1 METKVSFATPKFANA
16 ETNLETTAI
25 ETPLGRLIRQR
36 GLKKGFVD
44 EYVGIWPSRLS
55 QILKGS
61 SYMTLAEGLKAAEL
75 FGVEVR
81 ELLP

>member
-1 METKVSFATPKFANA
+1 MET
-16 ETNLETTAI
+16 TTL
-25 ETPLGRLIRQR
+25 ETPLARLIRQR
-36 GLKKGFVD
+36 GLKKGFVA
-44 EYVGIWPSRLS
+44 EYMGIWPSRLS
-55 QILKGS
+55 LILKGS

>member
-1 METKVSFATPKFANA
+1 
-16 ETNLETTAI
+16 LETTTI
-25 ETPLGRLIRQR
+25 ETPLARLIRQR
-36 GLKKGFVD
+36 GLKKGFVA
-44 EYVGIWPSRLS
+44 EYMGIWPSRLS